1 MAFCDW
7 SELQKTRRELLRA
20 HTFPQSFSLKFQQLD
35 AHINLEAQTV
45 LQQIAEAGNQ
55 PVAFK
60 PILLR
65 ACANIFLQ
73 HFCGKRYEYEDK
85 SFQKM
90 VYYFDQIFY
99 EVNQGYAADFM
110 PWLLPFYR
118 SHFNEIA
125 KWSKFIREFT
135 TEIVN
140 DRYSK
145 WGPGKENSD
154 YIDTLI
160 DTIRREEDK
169 EINLEI
175 ALFSLEDI
183 IGGHSAI
190 ANFLMKVLAYIATK
204 PDVQRKI
211 KMEIIA
217 VTGGERDVR
226 LTDRQSMPYTE
237 AVILETT
244 RLIASPIVPH
254 VASQDSSIAGKIS
267 ISICVASLSRARVNV
282 HHLKDFFTTRKMQFF
297 LDTSN
302 KVRVNE
308 GDINYQN

>member
-1 MAFCDW
+1 MILHPHRRNTNLKCFYSFFAALAFCDW
-7 SELQKTRRELLRA
+7 SELQKTRRELLRV
-20 HTFPQSFSLKFQQLD
+20 HTFPQSFSTKFQQLD
-35 AHINLEAQTV
+35 AHINKEAH
-45 LQQIAEAGNQ
+45 LMFEQIADAGKQ

-73 HFCGKRYEYEDK
+73 HFCGKRCEYEDK

-99 EVNQGYAADFM
+99 EVNQGYAADFL

-118 SHFNEIA
+118 SHFNEIG

-140 DRYSK
+140 DRYSR
-145 WGPGKENSD
+145 WEPGRENSD

-160 DTIRREEDK
+160 DTICGEEDK

-204 PDVQRKI
+204 PDVQRKV
-211 KMEIIA
+211 KMEINS
-217 VTGGERDVR
+217 VTRGQREVR

-254 VASQDSSIAGKIS
+254 VASQDSSISGKIS
-267 ISICVASLSRARVNV
+267 IRSTKKLLHRMRITYV
-282 HHLKDFFTTRKMQFF
+282 FTYRIE
-297 LDTSN
+297 SA
-302 KVRVNE
+302 
-308 GDINYQN
+308 